1 LLACKFAAYRDD
13 WHLLICSST
22 QRNATDSP
30 LLRLP
35 GEIRNSI
42 YSYVFG
48 YDTHEFARPFQGTQC
63 LPRLVLSSGWP
74 HLDILSVCRQTQ
86 RETALLPFELST
98 FELELPNLNLL
109 RGRISDVQR
118 CAITSLCLWVAP
130 DEASRGIMSGL
141 ESEGIELCHFLP
153 ALESVTV
160 QFKRRTIYQR
170 SVEGR
175 VQAKQGRQ
183 AVKEWVE
190 SGSNEGLRVVY
201 ERVK

>member
-1 LLACKFAAYRDD
+1 M
-13 WHLLICSST
+13 SS
-22 QRNATDSP
+22 
-30 LLRLP
+30 
-35 GEIRNSI
+35 
-42 YSYVFG
+42 
-48 YDTHEFARPFQGTQC
+48 
-63 LPRLVLSSGWP
+63 
-74 HLDILSVCRQTQ
+74 
-86 RETALLPFELST
+86 
-98 FELELPNLNLL
+98 
-109 RGRISDVQR
+109 
-118 CAITSLCLWVAP
+118 
-130 DEASRGIMSGL
+130 L

-160 QFKRRTIYQR
+160 QFKRRTIYER